1 MASIRIKLQS
11 SGYKLLSQSQNNSYN
26 NKCHGD
32 PSNITTTEQ
41 QLQQQPQKQRNNNT
55 TSQQQDGS
63 NNNGKNNSDGGT
75 VYQITSKTTRMDPIA
90 TEEYPVATAAAADQQ
105 STAPIH
111 LAVRMV
117 DGLDHLVESPPFLL
131 TGSSAS
137 FSTSNAINERT

>member
-1 MASIRIKLQS
+1 MLVEYI
-11 SGYKLLSQSQNNSYN
+11 
-26 NKCHGD
+26 HGR
-32 PSNITTTEQ
+32 PIMPT
-41 QLQQQPQKQRNNNT
+41 QPQKQRNNNT

-75 VYQITSKTTRMDPIA
+75 VYQITSITTRMDPIA

-105 STAPIH
+105 STAPIN
-111 LAVRMV
+111 LAIGMV

-137 FSTSNAINERT
+137 FSTSNAINERTNLYSKSINFLSLQRTIRWTCTTRS